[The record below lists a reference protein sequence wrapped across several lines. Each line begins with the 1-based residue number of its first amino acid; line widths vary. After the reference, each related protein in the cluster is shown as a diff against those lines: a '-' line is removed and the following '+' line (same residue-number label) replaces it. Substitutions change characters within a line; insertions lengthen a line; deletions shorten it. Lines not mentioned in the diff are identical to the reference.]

1 MLPSN
6 NIQSIVGATIFG
18 PDEIKLGRIS
28 QVFVDAA
35 DGHPTWAE
43 IHSGALGRHTTYV
56 PLHEATWEN
65 DDVHVPYD
73 KELVKNAPRVDGED
87 GLTPDQ
93 EQELSRHYA
102 DVPASEEAAQP
113 AHTAHPEKLDGTDDD
128 SDDDASEH
136 LDENGVL
143 WEERVVVSK
152 EKVPVAKVHLETTT
166 VTEDQDVTAD
176 VRKERIMLDQED
188 SPDRP

>member
-6 NIQSIVGATIFG
+6 NIQSIVGATVFG
-18 PDEIKLGRIS
+18 PDKVKLGRIS

-43 IHSGALGRHTTYV
+43 MHTGAFGRHSTYV
-56 PLHEATWEN
+56 PLHEATWES

-73 KELVKNAPRVDGED
+73 KELVKSAPQVDGDD

-93 EQELSRHYA
+93 ERDLNRHYA
-102 DVPASEEAAQP
+102 GAAAEEETSRPARATRREEAEGA
-113 AHTAHPEKLDGTDDD
+113 DDD
-128 SDDDASEH
+128 PPEEQ

-166 VTEDQDVTAD
+166 VTEDQEVTAD
-176 VRKERIMLDQED
+176 VQKEKVVLEQDE
-188 SPDRP
+188 PLDRP